1 MMLSEE
7 SERMAKNTSTAR
19 PVPPWAAGLVAR
31 LSQDRP
37 AVVTRE
43 DLARYLAEL
52 GSTRSVEDTASD
64 LQQLGW
70 LSTLHLKGVW
80 AFVPAGEDRPSDPY
94 FDLRGWQAREPD
106 AVFALAGEAAAW
118 HLGYVARAFGG
129 PLAIWLPAKA
139 RVPHGLRPHV
149 SLVRIPWA
157 RADAQRLGPTTALL
171 RGKGLDLTGWASGL
185 PAFGPEAL
193 IVQLASRPGSF
204 RVWADLVGHLSIL
217 VTDCDFQRLADLLFE
232 QSASAWQRAAYLVDR
247 GGRGDEARTLLNQR
261 PNDRMPVVS
270 FGDGPTTVWSPD
282 FRVNDRLVAPLQEQ
296 LGKA

>member
-1 MMLSEE
+1 
-7 SERMAKNTSTAR
+7 MAKDPTIAR

-31 LSQDRP
+31 LSQDCP

-43 DLARYLAEL
+43 DLARYLIEL
-52 GSTRSVEDTASD
+52 GSARRVDDTVSD

-80 AFVPAGEDRPSDPY
+80 AFVPAGEVRVSDPY
-94 FDLRGWQAREPD
+94 LNLRGWQAREPD
-106 AVFALAGEAAAW
+106 AAFALAGEAAAW
-118 HLGYVARAFGG
+118 HLGYVARAFDG

-149 SLVRIPWA
+149 SMVRISWS
-157 RADAQRLGPTTALL
+157 REDGQRLGPTTALL
-171 RGKGLDLTGWASGL
+171 REKGLDLTGWASGF

-204 RVWADLVGHLSIL
+204 RIWADLIGRLDVL
-217 VTDCDFQRLADLLFE
+217 TADCDLQRLADLLVS
-232 QSASAWQRAAYLVDR
+232 QSASAWQRAAYLLDR
-247 GGRGDEARTLLNQR
+247 GGRGNDAHALLGQR
-261 PNDRMPVVS
+261 PNNRMPVVS
-270 FGDGPTTVWSPD
+270 FGDGPTTVWSAA

>member
-1 MMLSEE
+1 
-7 SERMAKNTSTAR
+7 MAKNPTIAR

-52 GSTRSVEDTASD
+52 GSVRSVDDTASD

-80 AFVPAGEDRPSDPY
+80 AFVPAGEDRASDPY
-94 FDLRGWQAREPD
+94 LDLRGWQAREPNS
-106 AVFALAGEAAAW
+106 VFALAGEAAAW
-118 HLGYVARAFGG
+118 HLGYIARAFEGL
-129 PLAIWLPAKA
+129 PAVWLPAKT

-149 SLVRIPWA
+149 SVVRISWP
-157 RADAQRLGPTTALL
+157 REDAQRLGPTTALL
-171 RGKGLDLTGWASGL
+171 REKGLDLTGWASGL

-204 RVWADLVGHLSIL
+204 RIWADLIGQLDAL
-217 VTDCDFQRLADLLFE
+217 TADCDLQRLADLLVP
-232 QSASAWQRAAYLVDR
+232 QSASAWQRAAYLLDR
-247 GGRGDEARTLLNQR
+247 GGRRDDALALLEQR

-270 FGDGPTTVWSPD
+270 FGDGPTTVWSTA
-282 FRVNDRLVAPLQEQ
+282 FRVNDRLIAPLQEQ